1 MDSWTHF
8 NCYMDNVEWTFVAW
22 SKVPW
27 TDVSWTVVAKTIAAW
42 HSKFDQVLISSSR
55 EMAAWTDV
63 TWTNVSWTN
72 VAWTDVAWTD
82 VAWTDVVW
90 TILARTSINWPNRYR
105 IRTILNKKF
114 NKIWSITPEIWLPG
128 QVSLEQLSLGQ
139 MSLGQMPLGQML
151 QGQIS
156 RDIIPIWTKKL
167 TS

>member
-72 VAWTDVAWTD
+72 VAWTDVAWI
-82 VAWTDVVW
+82 
-90 TILARTSINWPNRYR
+90 ILARTSINWPNPYR
-105 IRTILNKKF
+105 IWTILNNKF

-139 MSLGQMPLGQML
+139 MSLGQML

>member
-1 MDSWTHF
+1 MTASCALLWIPELISIVTWTI
-8 NCYMDNVEWTFVAW
+8 VEWTFVAW

-27 TDVSWTVVAKTIAAW
+27 TDVTWTVVAKTIAAW

-82 VAWTDVVW
+82 VAWT
-90 TILARTSINWPNRYR
+90 ILASINWPNPYR

-139 MSLGQMPLGQML
+139 MSLGQML

>member
-1 MDSWTHF
+1 MSNQIKCHDRITCYSPPLLWIPELISIVTWTI
-8 NCYMDNVEWTFVAW
+8 VEWTFVAW

-55 EMAAWTDV
+55 EMAVWTDV
-63 TWTNVSWTN
+63 TWTIVSWTN
-72 VAWTDVAWTD
+72 VE
-82 VAWTDVVW
+82 W
-90 TILARTSINWPNRYR
+90 TILARTSINWPNPYR
-105 IRTILNKKF
+105 IWTILNNKF

-139 MSLGQMPLGQML
+139 MLK
-151 QGQIS
+151 GQIS
-156 RDIIPIWTKKL
+156 RDIIPYWTKKL